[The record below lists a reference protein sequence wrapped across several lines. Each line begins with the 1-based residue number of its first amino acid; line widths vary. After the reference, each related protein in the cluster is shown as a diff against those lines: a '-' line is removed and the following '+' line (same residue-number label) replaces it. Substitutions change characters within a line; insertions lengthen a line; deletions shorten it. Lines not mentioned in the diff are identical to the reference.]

1 MFIVRHNSTTFDG
14 TAPAIQY
21 GNVLFNFRLHVCDK
35 LTLMVFNI
43 GYGGFCISIDPFFSV
58 NLLTLAQKYGFILAV
73 PNIRGGGE
81 FGEGWHLA
89 GCLEKK
95 VRCSCLLYFVPFFD
109 FIVK

>member
-1 MFIVRHNSTTFDG
+1 MFIVRHKSTAFDG

-21 GNVLFNFRLHVCDK
+21 GNTSSPVLCARLAYAC
-35 LTLMVFNI
+35 I
-43 GYGGFCISIDPFFSV
+43 GYGGFNISIDPFFSV

-81 FGEGWHLA
+81 FGEEWHLA

-95 VRCSCLLYFVPFFD
+95 VRFSGLLCLVPCFE
-109 FIVK
+109 FILK

>member
-1 MFIVRHNSTTFDG
+1 MFVVNHKSTVFDG

-21 GNVLFNFRLHVCDK
+21 GNVSSPAQCARLAYGC
-35 LTLMVFNI
+35 I
-43 GYGGFCISIDPFFSV
+43 GYGGFSVSIDPFFSV

-81 FGEGWHLA
+81 FGEEWHLA

-95 VRCSCLLYFVPFFD
+95 VCCFGLLYFLPCFEFL
-109 FIVK
+109 FK

>member
-1 MFIVRHNSTTFDG
+1 MFVVRHKSTAFDG

-21 GNVLFNFRLHVCDK
+21 GNVLFPAPCARLAYAC
-35 LTLMVFNI
+35 I
-43 GYGGFCISIDPFFSV
+43 GYGGFSISLNPFFSV
-58 NLLTLAQKYGFILAV
+58 NLLALAQKYGFILAV

-95 VRCSCLLYFVPFFD
+95 VRCSGLLYFVS
-109 FIVK
+109 

>member
-1 MFIVRHNSTTFDG
+1 MFIVRHKSTAFDG

-21 GNVLFNFRLHVCDK
+21 GNIAFSTSCGQFAYAC
-35 LTLMVFNI
+35 I
-43 GYGGFCISIDPFFSV
+43 GYGGFNISVNPFFSV

-81 FGEGWHLA
+81 FGEEWHLA

-95 VRCSCLLYFVPFFD
+95 VRFSGLLCFVSFVHIIFQ
-109 FIVK
+109 

>member
-1 MFIVRHNSTTFDG
+1 MFVVNHKSTVFDG

-21 GNVLFNFRLHVCDK
+21 GNVPSLAQCAQ
-35 LTLMVFNI
+35 LTYACI
-43 GYGGFCISIDPFFSV
+43 GYGGFNISIDPFFSV

-81 FGEGWHLA
+81 FGEEWHLA

-95 VRCSCLLYFVPFFD
+95 VRCSGLLCFPLCFF
-109 FIVK
+109 